1 MNAVEL
7 AQKSGALF
15 TLPDV
20 YMKLQQLIRS
30 PETGSNDIAELIST
44 DAALTARLLKI
55 ANSSF
60 YNFPAEI
67 GTISRAINLI
77 GTDQLMN
84 LVLATSVAG
93 SFSGVPADVIDMDSF
108 WRHNVDTAL
117 IARSLAGASKQA
129 DIERLFVVGLL
140 HNVGKLI
147 ALTEMPEQ
155 ALQALTLEEGEN
167 PWQKQ
172 YDVLGFTFAECGAEL
187 LSVWELP
194 TGLVEAVRFQHIPGL
209 AGEDDVSSALLNIA
223 SRAASAMEQ
232 EICPDEGP
240 DYLGWVDE
248 LSWDLTGLET
258 TDMDVS
264 VAYAQEEAWN
274 MLGII
279 SSTVY

>member
-7 AQKSGALF
+7 AQKSSALF

-20 YMKLQQLIRS
+20 YMKLQQLIRK
-30 PETGSNDIAELIST
+30 PETSIDDIAELIST

-60 YNFPAEI
+60 YSFPAEI

-117 IARSLAGASKQA
+117 IARSLAGACKQP
-129 DIERLFVVGLL
+129 DIERLFVIGLL

-155 ALQALTLEEGEN
+155 SLQALLLAEGET

-194 TGLVEAVRFQHIPGL
+194 TSLVETVRFQHTPGL
-209 AGEDDVSSALLNIA
+209 AGNDDVCTALLNIA

-240 DYLGWVDE
+240 EYLEMIDE
-248 LSWDLTGLET
+248 QSWDLTGLQT
-258 TDMDVS
+258 TDLDVS
-264 VAYAQEEAWN
+264 IAYAQEEAWN

-279 SSTVY
+279 SSAVY

>member
-7 AQKSGALF
+7 AQKSSDLF

-20 YMKLQQLIRS
+20 YMKLQKLIRKPQTS
-30 PETGSNDIAELIST
+30 IDDIAELISI

-60 YNFPAEI
+60 YSFPAEV

-77 GTDQLMN
+77 GTDQLMS
-84 LVLATSVAG
+84 LILATSVAG
-93 SFSGVPADVIDMDSF
+93 SFSGVPAEVIDMDSF

-117 IARSLAGASKQA
+117 LARALAGACKQP
-129 DIERLFVVGLL
+129 DIERLFVAGLL

-147 ALTEMPEQ
+147 ALTEMPDQ
-155 ALQALTLEEGEN
+155 SLQALLLEEDER

-172 YDVLGFTFAECGAEL
+172 SEVLGFTFAECGAEL

-194 TGLVEAVRFQHIPGL
+194 SSLINTVRFQHMPGL
-209 AGEDDVSSALLNIA
+209 AGDDELSAALLNIA

-232 EICPDEGP
+232 ETCATEGP
-240 DYLGWVDE
+240 EYLALIDE
-248 LSWDLTGLET
+248 QCWDLTGLHT
-258 TDMDVS
+258 TDLDVS
-264 VAYAQEEAWN
+264 MAYAQEEAWN

-279 SSTVY
+279 SAAVY

>member
-30 PETGSNDIAELIST
+30 PETGINDIAELIST

-147 ALTEMPEQ
+147 ALTEMPEK
-155 ALQALTLEEGEN
+155 ALQALTLEGGEN

-194 TGLVEAVRFQHIPGL
+194 TSLVEAVRFQHTPGL
-209 AGEDDVSSALLNIA
+209 AGDDDVSSALLNIA

>member
-7 AQKSGALF
+7 AQKSSALF

-20 YMKLQQLIRS
+20 YMKLQQLIRK
-30 PETGSNDIAELIST
+30 PETSIDDIAELIST

-60 YNFPAEI
+60 YSFPAEI

-117 IARSLAGASKQA
+117 IARSLAGACKQP
-129 DIERLFVVGLL
+129 DIERLFVIGLL

-155 ALQALTLEEGEN
+155 SLQALLLEPDEN
-167 PWQKQ
+167 AWQKQ

-194 TGLVEAVRFQHIPGL
+194 ASLVETVRFQHTPGL
-209 AGEDDVSSALLNIA
+209 AGDDEVCTGLLNIA

-240 DYLGWVDE
+240 QYLELIDE
-248 LSWDLTGLET
+248 QSWDLTGLQT
-258 TDMDVS
+258 TDLDVS
-264 VAYAQEEAWN
+264 IAYAQEEAWN
-274 MLGII
+274 MLGVI
-279 SSTVY
+279 SSAVY